1 MFGDENTVREVE
13 EALARHTCQ
22 PAGVGF
28 GSFFDLD
35 QLSQHVQTLKMNIQV
50 SGLPQQ
56 CKSLFA
62 MESPARPA
70 GVEGTDRR
78 SKMETDD
85 HDAYF
90 EQKCCSHGDDEEA
103 GLLNIPVSKN
113 CISISLQI
121 CAGILSTILSLKY
134 LILFFKKKKSVL

>member
-13 EALARHTCQ
+13 EALARHACQ
-22 PAGVGF
+22 PAGLGF

-35 QLSQHVQTLKMNIQV
+35 QLSQHVQTLKMNIHV

-62 MESPARPA
+62 MESPA
-70 GVEGTDRR
+70 GVEGNDRR
-78 SKMETDD
+78 SEMERDD
-85 HDAYF
+85 HDAHS

-103 GLLNIPVSKN
+103 GLLNIPVSICKLY
-113 CISISLQI
+113 STSLQI
-121 CAGILSTILSLKY
+121 WAGNLSTILSPIY
-134 LILFFKKKKSVL
+134 FIL